1 MNRVKDI
8 NIKAGMGNS
17 IETQRSAARA
27 KSFEAKNQGLKKQV
41 EPINGIKPKQSEFMQ
56 KLERIKS
63 DDIRVK
69 IEDLYEKIIEK
80 SNSLKVDYDFKGSLS
95 LKGIVEYKNLVK
107 DFVKLASENSFVFSQ
122 KNFLDRR
129 GRHRVQTTIKQVDR
143 ELEEITQEFV
153 KSHIDHSKLLK
164 NMDAIRGMLIDI
176 MM

>member
-1 MNRVKDI
+1 MIRVKDI
-8 NIKAGMGNS
+8 NINTNIGNNIDTHRS
-17 IETQRSAARA
+17 TMRQRPHEIRSQEIKGEVVR
-27 KSFEAKNQGLKKQV
+27 GV
-41 EPINGIKPKQSEFMQ
+41 KPKQSEFMQ

-63 DDIRVK
+63 DDVRLK
-69 IEDLYEKIIEK
+69 IEDLYEKIIDK
-80 SNSLKVDYDFKGSLS
+80 SNSLKNDYDFKGSLS

-153 KSHIDHSKLLK
+153 KSHIDHSKVLK